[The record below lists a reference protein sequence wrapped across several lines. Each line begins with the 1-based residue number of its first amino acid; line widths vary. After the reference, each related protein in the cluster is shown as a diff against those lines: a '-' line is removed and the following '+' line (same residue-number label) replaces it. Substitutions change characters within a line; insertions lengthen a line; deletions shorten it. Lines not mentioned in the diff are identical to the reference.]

1 MSERGIDVNNLLSH
15 PQLPFP
21 TGRLRAS
28 NGTGALGK
36 FNKGNAHVIDQ
47 RDQHFADVFDLRFLR
62 ANGLRRRGQLKGADR
77 HAQDTIDEGSNP
89 RPEGIL
95 HGLELKFLFSHS
107 AVEETRNN
115 GVFVGPQLRKNFRHV
130 ETRLEAGDP
139 RGPKIFRRN
148 GVLLGLLCPKHRFPK
163 ALGIT
168 RRGCGAKG
176 GQPAFHIHLT
186 GRRRGRSSFTLT
198 TAHPS
203 SLHASA
209 PEGAP
214 GT

>member
-1 MSERGIDVNNLLSH
+1 MAQVRSAS
-15 PQLPFP
+15 LP
-21 TGRLRAS
+21 RATRTS
-28 NGTGALGK
+28 SISATSIL
-36 FNKGNAHVIDQ
+36 
-47 RDQHFADVFDLRFLR
+47 DVFDLRFLR

-77 HAQDTIDEGSNP
+77 RHAQDTIDEGSDP

-107 AVEETRNN
+107 AVEETRDN

-130 ETRLEAGDP
+130 EPRLEAGDP

-168 RRGCGAKG
+168 RRGRGAKG

-186 GRRRGRSSFTLT
+186 GREAGPIILYLNHS
-198 TAHPS
+198 S
-203 SLHASA
+203 SLVSACLGAGGGAGNVNRAMDSTWFVWGNMSMMPLASSV
-209 PEGAP
+209 
-214 GT
+214 